1 MLQTRACI
9 EVFYTKPYIK
19 KNVDSVKAVMGIVAL
34 RAPEEEDHDT
44 TEDISG

>member
-9 EVFYTKPYIK
+9 EVFYKKPFGK
-19 KNVDSVKAVMGIVAL
+19 KNVDLLKAVVEVVAL